1 MSTLQVLVVVMV
13 GVVVVV
19 RLTNHI
25 RKYIRKKKTKNLQ
38 SRGWKQDCPSIVIEG
53 GCRTMT

>member
-1 MSTLQVLVVVMV
+1 MSTLQVLVVVM
-13 GVVVVV
+13 VVVV